1 MVKWQL
7 AEIWLVPADWGGDT
21 EVVPVS
27 AITWEWVDDLLETI
41 LLQAEILDLKYNP
54 DRPWVWVILESHK
67 DVKKWVVASVILMT
81 WTLKVWDPITV
92 FDTWWRVRRLI
103 SWKGEDLKKIWG
115 GDPAQILGINDV
127 PQPGRIL
134 EVVDSEKE
142 AKRKAE
148 QIKEKYKNISK
159 QSTLSNILDKIK
171 KWDEVKL
178 KLILK
183 ADSYWSLQALE
194 GAVAKLEKPE
204 NVEVKI
210 IHSDVWPVSDTDVNF
225 ADASWA
231 VIVGFNV
238 PLTPSIKKKAD
249 SLKVN
254 IKNFNIIYEIIDYL
268 NNLVSWLVKPEE
280 KEVYLGKLQVLGI
293 FYKKWNEM
301 IVWGKVI
308 DWKVINGAY
317 FRLFR
322 KNKET
327 EQLEEIGWGKI
338 ISLKRETENVDEV
351 RQGYEC
357 WLKVKTSKKIQLD
370 DIMEFYIIE

>member
-1 MVKWQL
+1 
-7 AEIWLVPADWGGDT
+7 
-21 EVVPVS
+21 
-27 AITWEWVDDLLETI
+27 
-41 LLQAEILDLKYNP
+41 
-54 DRPWVWVILESHK
+54 
-67 DVKKWVVASVILMT
+67 
-81 WTLKVWDPITV
+81 
-92 FDTWWRVRRLI
+92 
-103 SWKGEDLKKIWG
+103 
-115 GDPAQILGINDV
+115 
-127 PQPGRIL
+127 
-134 EVVDSEKE
+134 
-142 AKRKAE
+142 
-148 QIKEKYKNISK
+148 
-159 QSTLSNILDKIK
+159 
-171 KWDEVKL
+171 
-178 KLILK
+178 
-183 ADSYWSLQALE
+183 
-194 GAVAKLEKPE
+194 
-204 NVEVKI
+204 
-210 IHSDVWPVSDTDVNF
+210 
-225 ADASWA
+225 
-231 VIVGFNV
+231 
-238 PLTPSIKKKAD
+238 LTPSIKKKAD

-301 IVWGKVI
+301 IVWWKVI
-308 DWKVINGAY
+308 DWKVISGAY